1 MNAPGR
7 CPDRSGEEA
16 RSPYLDFLKR
26 VGDHGNEHVEQDDD
40 DDEGEDAIQDPP
52 YELGQRE
59 LRHVHVVLVGH
70 PEHGPEQ
77 EVERLIEPAAA
88 GRGYYHSETA
98 FLTIFG
104 TKYDHNSSWIRLR
117 A

>member
-7 CPDRSGEEA
+7 CPDRSGEVA

-40 DDEGEDAIQDPP
+40 DDEGEDAVQDPP

-70 PEHGPEQ
+70 TKHGPEQ
-77 EVERLIEPAAA
+77 EVERLIEPAAE
-88 GRGYYHSETA
+88 GEDIITV
-98 FLTIFG
+98 
-104 TKYDHNSSWIRLR
+104 RLHF
-117 A
+117 